1 MMMKLVNDM
10 TLSAEELSSLEEK
23 VTNHIIKEIRVK
35 NRTGDLDNYL
45 KQIGCDNLITPYNT
59 QFCEKA
65 KIIIIGASM
74 LSDKEIKG
82 VAKGLGI
89 NPTRLELH
97 LDYTENERF
106 DFELIRNNTN
116 YCDVIIGPISHKCI
130 HTDGY
135 ASPVSLITDHPE
147 EYPKFQVAT
156 DSHGLKI
163 TKQSLKMCLQETQY
177 YKAYV
182 LCR

>member
-10 TLSAEELSSLEEK
+10 ALNVEELSILEEK
-23 VTNHIIKEIRVK
+23 VKKHIINEIRIK
-35 NRTGDLDNYL
+35 NRTGDLNGYL
-45 KQIGCDNLITPYNT
+45 KQIGCDSLISPYNT

-65 KIIIIGASM
+65 KIIIIGASK

-89 NPTRLELH
+89 NPARLELH

-116 YCDVIIGPISHKCI
+116 YSDVIIGPISHKCI
-130 HTDGY
+130 HIEGY
-135 ASPVSLITDHPE
+135 SSPVTLMLNNIE
-147 EYPKFQVAT
+147 EFPKFQKAT
-156 DSHGLKI
+156 DSHGLKL
-163 TKQSLKMCLQETQY
+163 TKQSLRNCLQETQY
-177 YKAYV
+177 YKTYV
-182 LCR
+182 LCQ